1 LRSNSMT
8 KLMQLPLG
16 VIALL
21 VNSAIEAS
29 IIFIPLFATELGASR
44 FDVGIVGVSYGMA
57 YFASSL
63 FFSWQSDKKGRVKFI
78 RIGLGLSS
86 IAFFLQT
93 LAYNLLTLVIVRG
106 ITGFCL
112 GISSAVLLAYAFEV
126 EGNIGKYSSYGSL
139 GWVAG
144 ASAAAI
150 IKEYNS
156 LFTLS
161 SLSCLVAFLLT
172 LQLKESSSERKPML
186 AHPGQV
192 IIRNWKVYLPFF
204 LRHLGANAVWIILP
218 LFLVSIGATKLWI
231 SLLWTV
237 NFLGQ
242 FIAMRYVEK
251 FHEAK
256 MFSLGLVL
264 SGVVFLSYAL
274 STHYLQLLPVQVI
287 LALGWSCLY
296 VGCLLLLM
304 RSGEEHGTSAGL
316 LFSTI
321 SFCSGI
327 GPFLGGF
334 LSQIMGF
341 KAVMLFATV
350 ISFAGL
356 PLALKNKAK
365 GCHCR
370 G

>member
-1 LRSNSMT
+1 MI
-8 KLMQLPLG
+8 KPIQLPLG
-16 VIALL
+16 IIALL
-21 VNSAIEAS
+21 INSAIEAS
-29 IIFIPLFATELGASR
+29 IIFIPLLADELGASR

-63 FFSWQSDKKGRVKFI
+63 FFSWQSDRKGRVKFI

-93 LAYNLLTLVIVRG
+93 LASDLLTLMIFRG

-112 GISSAVLLAYAFEV
+112 GISSAVLFAYAFEA
-126 EGNIGKYSSYGSL
+126 EGNVGKYSSYGAL
-139 GWVAG
+139 GWVIG
-144 ASAAAI
+144 AIAAAI

-161 SLSCLVAFLLT
+161 SLLCLAAFLLT
-172 LQLKESSSERKPML
+172 LRLKEISPQRRPIL

-192 IIRNWKVYLPFF
+192 IARNWKVYLPFF
-204 LRHLGANAVWIILP
+204 LRHLGANAAWIILP

-231 SLLWTV
+231 SLLWTI
-237 NFLGQ
+237 NFSGQ
-242 FIAMRYVEK
+242 FIAMRYAER
-251 FHEAK
+251 FRETK

-264 SGVVFLSYAL
+264 SGIVFLSYAL

-287 LALGWSCLY
+287 LALGWSSLY
-296 VGCLLLLM
+296 VGCLVLLM

-321 SFCSGI
+321 SFCSAI
-327 GPFLGGF
+327 GPFLGGL
-334 LSQIMGF
+334 LSEMMGF
-341 KAVMLFATV
+341 KAVMLFAA
-350 ISFAGL
+350 IMSFAGF
-356 PLALKNKAK
+356 PLALKNKATSK
-365 GCHCR
+365 PD
-370 G
+370 